1 MPGCRDREQLCRF
14 GVAVPEPE
22 LIHHARSPGP
32 ADPMGLPPPPLSPA
46 LPQTHASTCP
56 GTVCAEEHG
65 EEARLQAGILVGA
78 IPHSRESVSA
88 QGPPQVPQ
96 NQQLTKHSTGMSRFA
111 PARRACQCPG
121 ARSGLAQ
128 RCRSPASSRRQTAMV
143 CVCVAQVPGSIGP
156 RNSVSP

>member
-1 MPGCRDREQLCRF
+1 M
-14 GVAVPEPE
+14 AVPEPE

-32 ADPMGLPPPPLSPA
+32 AEPMGLPSPLPWVHPPLSPA
-46 LPQTHASTCP
+46 LPQTHASPCP

-65 EEARLQAGILVGA
+65 EEARLQAGILVGD

-88 QGPPQVPQ
+88 RGPPQVPQ
-96 NQQLTKHSTGMSRFA
+96 NHRAVPVAQVTKRSTGMSCFA
-111 PARRACQCPG
+111 PARRACQCRG

-128 RCRSPASSRRQTAMV
+128 RCRSHASSRRQTAMV
-143 CVCVAQVPGSIGP
+143 CVCAGQVPGSIGP